1 MKTLLFLALLFS
13 CLTVHAQFEYGENE
27 GQAKKNKK
35 NYEPPKETEEITW
48 SIKNKADS
56 LDYELYYLRYNLLK
70 YREQSARGRRIM
82 VTGGIISVAFLVFGT
97 PSSNL
102 AIAGTAFGGT
112 IFTIGGL
119 INWSS
124 AKWLKNA
131 AIKPTRY
138 GVSLEIPF

>member
-1 MKTLLFLALLFS
+1 MKIILFLTLLLLS
-13 CLTVHAQFEYGENE
+13 LSVHAQFEYGENE

-35 NYEPPKETEEITW
+35 NYEPPKETEEIIW
-48 SIKNKADS
+48 KIKTKTDS
-56 LDYELYYLRYNLLK
+56 LDYELYFLRYNLQK

-82 VTGGIISVAFLVFGT
+82 VTGGLISVAFMVFGT
-97 PSSNL
+97 SSSNV

-112 IFTIGGL
+112 VFTIGGL

-124 AKWLKNA
+124 AKWLQNA